1 MHVFRSMI
9 LEADIA
15 RVWAAVRAFDGVV
28 DWNPG
33 VTAAR
38 LETGRA
44 TETGAVRHL
53 DIVDGTVFR
62 ETLLAHSDLEHFYTY
77 DIVEGPLPV
86 TNYVSTH
93 RFIPI
98 TATRQTLSI
107 WESRFDCSADDADE
121 MDKVVGDQIYIGGMS
136 GLDAFLKETWDG

>member
-9 LEADIA
+9 LDAA
-15 RVWAAVRAFDGVV
+15 LPRVWEAVRAFDGVSA
-28 DWNPG
+28 WNPG

-38 LETGRA
+38 LDTGKP
-44 TETGAVRHL
+44 TETGALRHL

-86 TNYVSTH
+86 TSYISTH
-93 RFIPI
+93 RFLPI
-98 TATRQTLSI
+98 TATNQTLGI
-107 WESRFDCSADDADE
+107 WESRFDCAPDDAAQ
-121 MDKVVGDQIYIGGMS
+121 MDKVVGDDIYLGGMA
-136 GLDAFLKETWDG
+136 GLNAYLKETSHA